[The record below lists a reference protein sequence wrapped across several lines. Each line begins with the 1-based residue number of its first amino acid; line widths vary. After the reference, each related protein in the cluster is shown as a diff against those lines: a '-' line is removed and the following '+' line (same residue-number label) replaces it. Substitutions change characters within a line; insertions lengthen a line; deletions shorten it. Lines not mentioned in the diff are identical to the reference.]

1 MPRIYRSAQG
11 QLINLDALVL
21 MNERAQAVGNM
32 QVNANGD
39 DIGPDGSI
47 VKTREQK
54 MKEYYAPNQQSNT
67 THFKGKK

>member
-32 QVNANGD
+32 HVNANGD
-39 DIGPDGSI
+39 DIGPDGTV

-54 MKEYYAPNQQSNT
+54 MKEYYNPNQQQNV
-67 THFKGKK
+67 THLKAK

>member
-32 QVNANGD
+32 QVNAVGD
-39 DIGPDGSI
+39 DIGPDGTVI
-47 VKTREQK
+47 KTREQK
-54 MKEYYAPNQQSNT
+54 MKEYYNPNQQQST
-67 THFKGKK
+67 RHLKAK

>member
-54 MKEYYAPNQQSNT
+54 MKEYYTPNQQQNT

>member
-32 QVNANGD
+32 QVNAAGD
-39 DIGPDGSI
+39 DIGPDGTV

-54 MKEYYAPNQQSNT
+54 MKEYYNSNQQQSI
-67 THFKGKK
+67 THLKAK